1 MLDYLL
7 LIVFKK
13 TQMHQAR
20 NSKIKVRKSNPA
32 LNRSRQVRLR
42 RDMSEKSQKQRDNES
57 KAYDVILIFVTAFAA
72 PLAVHVCDV
81 TMGKEN
87 NPLSSEKLLCA
98 YFALIAAYVI
108 YEFLLSYY
116 KQTRLWDR
124 GWKFGNSD
132 ALIFSTFIVVA
143 TIAIGY
149 YDTLGGTLF
158 ILVILLFFVVILL
171 FKPNRVRLD
180 SRSMVFFALT
190 VAVVIPVILQNTFG
204 SGILD
209 NPGHL
214 AWIWV
219 GQLIVCFAFDGV
231 YVLAKRF
238 VDTSRRNRRGKE

>member
-132 ALIFSTFIVVA
+132 ALIFFHLHRCSNHSNRILRYFGWNTVHPSNPPLLC
-143 TIAIGY
+143 GY
-149 YDTLGGTLF
+149 PP
-158 ILVILLFFVVILL
+158 I
-171 FKPNRVRLD
+171 
-180 SRSMVFFALT
+180 
-190 VAVVIPVILQNTFG
+190 
-204 SGILD
+204 
-209 NPGHL
+209 
-214 AWIWV
+214 
-219 GQLIVCFAFDGV
+219 
-231 YVLAKRF
+231 
-238 VDTSRRNRRGKE
+238 